1 MITSRPPLNRESTVV
16 DILGLGCVTLDDYLH
31 VAAFPGRDEKVQVLA
46 QHREVGGLTAN
57 ALAAA
62 SRLGATC
69 AFGGLLGLDAA
80 SDFVANELAEAG
92 VAVDSAPR
100 AADTRPI
107 LSTVVVASD
116 GARIIY
122 FDDRC
127 RSGPPDQ
134 PDIGLVRLARV
145 LLVDGYGVPGSI
157 VAVTEARRLGIP
169 VVADCESVQHGRLS
183 ELLDLVDHLI
193 LPVRFAQSLT
203 GAGTPAE
210 AVDSLWSDTRALVA
224 VTSGA
229 SGVTYRARD
238 TRGTRSIPAF
248 AVRATDTNGCGDV
261 FHGAYAAA
269 IATGD
274 APERALLLASAAA
287 ALAATGHGWRA
298 FPNRGAVETLLA
310 STTL

>member
-31 VAAFPGRDEKVQVLA
+31 VAAFPGRDDKVQVLA
-46 QHREVGGLTAN
+46 RYREVGGLTAN

-80 SDFVANELAEAG
+80 SEFVANELADAG
-92 VAVDSAPR
+92 VAVDCAPR

-116 GARIIY
+116 GARVIY

-134 PDIGLVRLARV
+134 PDIGLVRSARV
-145 LLVDGYGVPGSI
+145 LIVDGYGVPGSI
-157 VAVTEARRLGIP
+157 VAATEARRLGIP
-169 VVADCESVQHGRLS
+169 VVADCESVQNERLS
-183 ELLDLVDHLI
+183 ELLDLVDHVI
-193 LPVRFAQSLT
+193 LPVRFALSLT
-203 GAGTPAE
+203 GADSPSE
-210 AVDSLWSDTRALVA
+210 AVNSLWSDTRALVA

-229 SGVTYRARD
+229 LGVTYRTRD
-238 TRGTRSIPAF
+238 TRGARSIPAYT
-248 AVRATDTNGCGDV
+248 VRATDTTACGDV

-274 APERALLLASAAA
+274 APELALRLASAAA
-287 ALAATGHGWRA
+287 ALAASGHGWRA
-298 FPNRGAVETLLA
+298 FPKRAAVEALMA
-310 STTL
+310 SMAL